1 MNEEILNIPAAIL
14 NILLLSTCVLLVVG
28 YYHTK
33 LKRQYY
39 RLKAE
44 DKVLSAT
51 VEELESSLSFK
62 NKLLQIIAHDV
73 KGPVSSLLTYMELSD
88 EKELKYY
95 DQSSLK
101 HAITIQLTTI
111 HNLLAN
117 MLQWS
122 EQNDDYKGRN
132 IESFNIRSVVCENI
146 SLLDSYLRIKGIKV
160 KNLVPQTMEMR
171 GVRNEIDVVVRNL
184 LFNAVKFT
192 NEGGEINIFVKD
204 DLAKFEIIVQDNG
217 IGIPEQKMAN
227 LFTPMAPKASV
238 GTMGEKGTGMGL
250 ALCSELITRNGGTIS
265 AKSRKNDGSELI
277 MEFPRGLLL

>member
-1 MNEEILNIPAAIL
+1 MSEDLMNISAGTLD
-14 NILLLSTCVLLVVG
+14 ILLLSACVLFITG
-28 YYHTK
+28 YYNRK
-33 LKRQYY
+33 LKKRYY
-39 RLKAE
+39 HLKAE
-44 DKVLSAT
+44 NKVLAT
-51 VEELESSLSFK
+51 TVDELDSSLSFK

-101 HAITIQLTTI
+101 HAITVQLTTI
-111 HNLLAN
+111 HNLLGN

-122 EQNDDYKGRN
+122 EQNEEQWGRDA
-132 IESFNIRSVVCENI
+132 EPFNIRSVVCENI

-160 KNLVPQTMEMR
+160 NNRIPHAMEMR

-204 DLAKFEIIVQDNG
+204 DPTKFEIIVQDNG

-238 GTMGEKGTGMGL
+238 GTMGERGTGLGL

-277 MEFPRGLLL
+277 MEFPKGLLL